1 MDAVVG
7 GAGVD
12 ASPQESG
19 QGADRYVSVA
29 VDAVGGG
36 GARPFTY
43 GVPASL
49 ADLRPGEAVLVEFGR
64 RQALGVILGDAPRP
78 DGIAAK
84 PIAARI
90 RADGP
95 LLPPLAL
102 RLAAWI
108 ADHYLAPP
116 ALVIRAMLP
125 PGLLERLELL
135 AERTAAIPGER
146 PAADRDL
153 LDQLERGPRPI
164 RDLVSVEGRAGLL
177 RRLRVLAA
185 DGLVTLDWTVLGAGA
200 GPRYERWVRLTD
212 SGSEAAAA
220 LARGAEPGGTP
231 LGLRQR
237 AVLATLSGATEP
249 TSGGLPAAPLGEEH
263 GTATLASLAR
273 RGLL

>member
-102 RLAAWI
+102 QLAGWI

-116 ALVIRAMLP
+116 ALVVRAMLP

-135 AERTAAIPGER
+135 AERTAADAPSDLV
-146 PAADRDL
+146 PADRDL
-153 LDQLERGPRPI
+153 LDQVERGPRPA
-164 RDLVSVEGRAGLL
+164 RDLVSAEGRAGLL
-177 RRLRVLAA
+177 RRLRGLADA
-185 DGLVTLDWTVLGAGA
+185 GLITLDWTLQAAGA
-200 GPRYERWVRLTD
+200 GPRYERWIGLTET
-212 SGSEAAAA
+212 GRAAAAA
-220 LARGAEPGGTP
+220 LAGGREPEERQLGA
-231 LGLRQR
+231 RQR
-237 AVLATLSGATEP
+237 AVLAALASDGA
-249 TSGGLPAAPLGEEH
+249 SIVPAAPIGEQH
-263 GTATLASLAR
+263 
-273 RGLL
+273 